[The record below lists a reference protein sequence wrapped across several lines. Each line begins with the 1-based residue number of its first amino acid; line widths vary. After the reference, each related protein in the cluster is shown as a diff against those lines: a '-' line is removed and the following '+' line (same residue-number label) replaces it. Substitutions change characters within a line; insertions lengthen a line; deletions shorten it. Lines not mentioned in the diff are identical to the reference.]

1 VAPWRPLAMA
11 PPVPSHPNAR
21 RIASPA
27 VHERIL
33 TVLRGKVQHAD
44 VMDAMQKVYVRLLLL
59 VEELPDTDDE
69 LLALVTVV
77 AKGKLVDHKR
87 RQSIELARN
96 VDADDEGVIE
106 LPAKVLSAYTTT
118 EWKRLFAFVE
128 KLEERGEVQPGF
140 LRVARRLAAG
150 ETYEDIAPDEGISAP
165 TLRKRMERER
175 RNLVARWIAYSGVGG
190 AVLALLLFLFAR
202 KPKPEI
208 VAAPGP
214 VFSSPPASTAVAVE
228 TPAQQAARL
237 RSEAKVLCDK
247 QEWAG
252 CWTKLDEARDLD
264 SLNESRRDVIEMR
277 KAILD
282 ADKANPKK

>member
-1 VAPWRPLAMA
+1 MA
-11 PPVPSHPNAR
+11 AATPSHPNAR

-27 VHERIL
+27 VRERIL
-33 TVLRGKVQHAD
+33 TVLRGKAQHAD

-59 VEELPDTDDE
+59 VEELPESNGE

-77 AKGKLVDHKR
+77 AQGKLVDHKR
-87 RQSIELARN
+87 RQTVDLARN
-96 VDADDEGVIE
+96 VDADDEAVIE
-106 LPAKVLSAYTTT
+106 LPAKGLSAYTTS

-165 TLRKRMERER
+165 ALRKRMERER
-175 RNLVARWIAYSGVGG
+175 RNLVARWTAYSGLGG
-190 AVLALLLFLFAR
+190 AVLAVLLVLLAR
-202 KPKPEI
+202 KPKSDI

-214 VFSSPPASTAVAVE
+214 VFTSQTASTAVATE

-247 QEWAG
+247 AQWPA
-252 CWTKLDEARDLD
+252 CAAKLDEARDLD
-264 SLNESRRDVIEMR
+264 SLSESRREVLNMR
-277 KAILD
+277 STIRA
-282 ADKANPKK
+282 ATTVGPK